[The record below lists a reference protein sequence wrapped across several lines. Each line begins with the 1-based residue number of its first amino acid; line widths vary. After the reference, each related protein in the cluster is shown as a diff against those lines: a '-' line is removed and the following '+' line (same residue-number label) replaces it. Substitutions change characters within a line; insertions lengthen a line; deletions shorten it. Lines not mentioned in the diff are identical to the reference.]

1 LLLGN
6 LVRNSIFKI
15 SKKTHMSDK
24 DLKSRTKRFTL
35 NILDIVDEIP
45 YNASSKVI
53 IYQISKSGTSVGAN
67 YRASCRAR
75 SDNEFL
81 SKMNVVLEEADET
94 LFWLEIIQERN
105 LLKNDKIKSAILE
118 ANELVSIFVTIIK
131 NTRKRVENEKQK

>member
-1 LLLGN
+1 
-6 LVRNSIFKI
+6 
-15 SKKTHMSDK
+15 MSDK
-24 DLKSRTKRFTL
+24 DLKSRTKKITL
-35 NILDIVDEIP
+35 NILDIVAEIP

-131 NTRKRVENEKQK
+131 NTRKRIENEKHK

>member
-1 LLLGN
+1 
-6 LVRNSIFKI
+6 
-15 SKKTHMSDK
+15 MSDK
-24 DLKSRTKRFTL
+24 DLKSRTKKFTL

-81 SKMNVVLEEADET
+81 SKMNIVLEEADET

-131 NTRKRVENEKQK
+131 NTRKRIENEKHK

>member
-1 LLLGN
+1 
-6 LVRNSIFKI
+6 
-15 SKKTHMSDK
+15 MSDK
-24 DLKSRTKRFTL
+24 DLKSRTKKFTL

-45 YNASSKVI
+45 YNTSSKVI

-131 NTRKRVENEKQK
+131 NTRKRVENEKHK

>member
-1 LLLGN
+1 
-6 LVRNSIFKI
+6 
-15 SKKTHMSDK
+15 MSDK
-24 DLKSRTKRFTL
+24 DLKIRTKKFTL

-45 YNASSKVI
+45 YNVSSKVI

-81 SKMNVVLEEADET
+81 SKMNIVLEEADET
-94 LFWLEIIQERN
+94 LFWLEIIEERN
-105 LLKNDKIKSAILE
+105 LLKNDKIKKAILE

-131 NTRKRVENEKQK
+131 NTRKRIENDKNK

>member
-1 LLLGN
+1 
-6 LVRNSIFKI
+6 
-15 SKKTHMSDK
+15 MSDK

>member
-1 LLLGN
+1 
-6 LVRNSIFKI
+6 
-15 SKKTHMSDK
+15 MSDK
-24 DLKSRTKRFTL
+24 DLKMRTKKFTL

-81 SKMNVVLEEADET
+81 SKMNIVLEEADET
-94 LFWLEIIQERN
+94 LFWLEIIEERN
-105 LLKNDKIKSAILE
+105 LLKNDKIKKAILE

-131 NTRKRVENEKQK
+131 NTRKRIENDKNK